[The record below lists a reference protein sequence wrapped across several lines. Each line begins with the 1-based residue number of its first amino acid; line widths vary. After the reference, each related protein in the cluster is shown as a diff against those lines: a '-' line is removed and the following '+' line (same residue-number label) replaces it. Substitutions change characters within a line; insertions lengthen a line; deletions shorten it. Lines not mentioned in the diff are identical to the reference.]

1 MKTLIKNGRVIDPA
15 NHVDGIYH
23 LILED
28 GKVAGLTKTL
38 PEGEFQ
44 VIDATGRVVC
54 PGFLDIHMHEAPV
67 VDLADME
74 KSIFGCMLRMGVTTA
89 LGGNCG
95 ENVLPPEDY
104 FRRVEKG
111 LPINL
116 GLMAGHGD
124 ARVVAGYQD
133 IYAPIDASGIQK
145 VKAVLEK
152 WLEEGCFGIS
162 YGIRYVPGI
171 TMEELLETA
180 KLCQKGQLLV
190 SAHVRDDADF
200 IFDSIE
206 EFLMVGRKLGVPC
219 QVSHIGSMGGYG
231 QMQQVLSMLEK
242 AREEGVDVMA
252 DCYPYSAFST
262 RIGETTYDPGF
273 LERYH
278 CDYDA
283 IVLCGG
289 KYDGMRCTE
298 EIFKELR
305 KEHPE
310 TITVAHV
317 MVPED
322 VALAL
327 GHPLVMLCSDGVQE
341 QGAGHPRAAGSFPRL
356 IARYVRDGKLSLY
369 EAIEKMTAMPAQR
382 LGLHKKGSL
391 GVGCDGD
398 VVIFDPESIQDMAT
412 FDAPTLAPTG
422 IDYVLLG
429 GEVACKDGVI
439 VNGMLGHP
447 VRRS

>member
-44 VIDATGRVVC
+44 VIDATDRVVC

-116 GLMAGHGD
+116 ALMAGHGD

-180 KLCQKGQLLV
+180 KLCQKGQQLV

-206 EFLMVGRKLGVPC
+206 EFLTVGRKLGVPC

-356 IARYVRDGKLSLY
+356 IAHYVRDGKLSLY

-412 FDAPTLAPTG
+412 FDAPTLSPTG